1 MDQAC
6 ELQKTMRSEL
16 EQDPDRGDILW
27 VNLKGSAFHDQ
38 CVGKSVEGF
47 EKGDNY
53 PVSVFKGSQW
63 LLG

>member
-1 MDQAC
+1 M
-6 ELQKTMRSEL
+6 MRSEL
-16 EQDPDRGDILW
+16 DEDPGRGDILW

-38 CVGKSVEGF
+38 CDGKSVEGF

>member
-6 ELQKTMRSEL
+6 ELPKMKKSEL
-16 EQDPDRGDILW
+16 DQGPDHGDILW
-27 VNLKGSAFHDQ
+27 VSLKGSAFHDQ

-53 PVSVFKGSQW
+53 PVSVFKGSQ
-63 LLG
+63 

>member
-1 MDQAC
+1 MDRAC
-6 ELQKTMRSEL
+6 ELQKMMRSEL
-16 EQDPDRGDILW
+16 DQDSDRWDILW

-38 CVGKSVEGF
+38 CDGKSVEGF